1 MKCLKRNCL
10 KFCVS
15 FSFCQHE
22 STTICVNQHEFSN
35 DFSPLEW
42 VCAHTDYQAGSHPGW
57 TQPRHPGGIVLRCP
71 NLSEPFRCVRAVLY
85 SEVFTFSLTNRKTPF
100 SSSALPSVTTHRSWP
115 QIRVKQTEW
124 SVGSIALMLSCL
136 FTPADWYNLC
146 SHAVNLPWNVI
157 NQISFRL
164 DRPVPRT
171 FRSYMVPTHTCYIRT
186 HIRLEVWR

>member
-1 MKCLKRNCL
+1 MPNNYYLPSKINEELDAKCLKRSCL

-42 VCAHTDYQAGSHPGW
+42 VCAHTDYQAGSHPG
-57 TQPRHPGGIVLRCP
+57 GIVLRCP

-85 SEVFTFSLTNRKTPF
+85 SEVFTLSLTNRKTPF

-115 QIRVKQTEW
+115 QVRVVKQTEW
-124 SVGSIALMLSCL
+124 SVGSIALTISLPQPTGTIFAVMRWICL
-136 FTPADWYNLC
+136 E
-146 SHAVNLPWNVI
+146 
-157 NQISFRL
+157 
-164 DRPVPRT
+164 
-171 FRSYMVPTHTCYIRT
+171 M
-186 HIRLEVWR
+186 